1 MESLKSGTITM
12 DIVSRFSRKVDL
24 QMYPLFIPRFFKL
37 NNRLHI
43 LWNNLTLFCLFKKF
57 AFIELNDFIVN

>member
-12 DIVSRFSRKVDL
+12 DIVSRFSRKVEL
-24 QMYPLFIPRFFKL
+24 QINPLFVPRFFKL

-43 LWNNLTLFCLFKKF
+43 LWNNLTLFCPLKKF
-57 AFIELNDFIVN
+57 VFIE